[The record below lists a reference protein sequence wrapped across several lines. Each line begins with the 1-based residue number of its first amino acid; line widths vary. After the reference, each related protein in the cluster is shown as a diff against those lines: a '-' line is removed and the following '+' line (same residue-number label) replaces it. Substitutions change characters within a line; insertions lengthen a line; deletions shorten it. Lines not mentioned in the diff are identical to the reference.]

1 MALLVPL
8 HSKMECREGR
18 CPSVAMAK
26 LKLASFP
33 NMIVRRV
40 RGVMVAKDVV
50 SMDDAVDDT
59 VGMDMDLL
67 M

>member
-1 MALLVPL
+1 
-8 HSKMECREGR
+8 
-18 CPSVAMAK
+18 MAK